1 VAPPEQIGRAVFV
14 QVVPIETTK
23 LENEIDELT
32 LTKAKR
38 AEICHVTVPDVSPMV
53 PVKELILIVNP
64 GSGVNDPDEE
74 PTVKDQL
81 LELV

>member
-1 VAPPEQIGRAVFV
+1 MAAPEQIGRAVFV

-23 LENEIDELT
+23 LEKEIDELT
-32 LTKAKR
+32 VTEAKL

-64 GSGVNDPDEE
+64 GSGVNVPDEE